1 MFNMTGS
8 IPDSLLILV
17 NVLLCSYE
25 WELGSVYSFA
35 VCFVQ
40 CMSFSGPIPLTH
52 FSFDIAGAR
61 FIARAPEILFY
72 SKFLLEYSCFT
83 ILY

>member
-1 MFNMTGS
+1 MY
-8 IPDSLLILV
+8 SL
-17 NVLLCSYE
+17 
-25 WELGSVYSFA
+25 A

-40 CMSFSGPIPLTH
+40 CTSFSGPMPLTH